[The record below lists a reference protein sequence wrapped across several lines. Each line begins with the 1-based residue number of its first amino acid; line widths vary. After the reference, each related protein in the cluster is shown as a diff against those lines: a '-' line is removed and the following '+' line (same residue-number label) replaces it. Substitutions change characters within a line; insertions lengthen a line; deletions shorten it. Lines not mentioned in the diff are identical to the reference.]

1 MFLGKSKI
9 TQFTRE
15 QKRIL
20 RKYLK
25 QDPDWSDE
33 TIEKVLKL
41 IKMPRTKV
49 YKYGQDKKRAG
60 ISRMIHQINKMPNI
74 PRINQYSIDESL
86 HIKDM
91 NDAVNEIDVMSN
103 KEYSYIKKLYDSVS
117 NSVSQLSNKANNID
131 HKSTGN
137 FLKSY
142 ENQKT
147 EKLDLL
153 DQIIEDDLE
162 HPSFD
167 YYKPTKQEQ
176 AMFDMYFPLDDKF
189 YDPFGAFSCDWH
201 DDTKSSKLN
210 NLK

>member
-1 MFLGKSKI
+1 
-9 TQFTRE
+9 
-15 QKRIL
+15 
-20 RKYLK
+20 
-25 QDPDWSDE
+25 
-33 TIEKVLKL
+33 
-41 IKMPRTKV
+41 MPRTKV

-142 ENQKT
+142 GNQKT
-147 EKLDLL
+147 EELDLL
-153 DQIIEDDLE
+153 DQIIGDDLE

-167 YYKPTKQEQ
+167 YYKPTMQEQ

-201 DDTKSSKLN
+201 NDTKSSKPN